1 MDNKE
6 IERDFDN
13 ERIFSSFMQTPSN
26 SFVQNLEDI
35 ERELPLLTGQVKS
48 TSKWSPELIPKI
60 KKYNNVHYLCPKCLQ
75 FPLIDFISKKFIF
88 YNC

>member
-1 MDNKE
+1 MEREE

-13 ERIFSSFMQTPSN
+13 GRIFSSFMRIPSN
-26 SFVQNLEDI
+26 YSTQFYGDI
-35 ERELPLLTGQVKS
+35 ESELSLLTGQVKS